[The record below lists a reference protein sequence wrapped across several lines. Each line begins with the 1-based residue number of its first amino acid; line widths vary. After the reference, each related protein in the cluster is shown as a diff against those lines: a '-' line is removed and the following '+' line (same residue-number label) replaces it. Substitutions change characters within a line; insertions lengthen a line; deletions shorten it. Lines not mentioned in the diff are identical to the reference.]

1 MAALA
6 RRVRTFPDHLE
17 GLYCLERVQ
26 LSNCRVYE
34 YQVGILIMVNV
45 YYA

>member
-1 MAALA
+1 M
-6 RRVRTFPDHLE
+6 
-17 GLYCLERVQ
+17 Q

-45 YYA
+45 YYVDEYLRLSEPNLEVNFS